1 MNRKHLALLTLL
13 ACGCAIARTAM
24 NEPLDPALIEK
35 LEPGKTTALETV
47 ELMGAPV
54 DVVQLGR
61 RSAYLYKHTREK
73 STGIVLIV
81 FNMLNQ
87 DHRED
92 RLWVFFD
99 EAGTLTHFGSTL
111 ESDRTK
117 VATPF
122 KDLYKE
128 DEAPTAAGE
137 EKAPPKDAPQEKT
150 AS

>member
-1 MNRKHLALLTLL
+1 MNRKHFALLTLL
-13 ACGCAIARTAM
+13 ACGCAIARTAE

-73 STGIVLIV
+73 STGVVLIV

-99 EAGTLTHFGSTL
+99 EQGTLTHFGSTL
-111 ESDRTK
+111 QADRTQ

-128 DEAPTAAGE
+128 KE
-137 EKAPPKDAPQEKT
+137 EPEKEPDAEPVKKTDEKT
-150 AS
+150 S

>member
-13 ACGCAIARTAM
+13 ACGCAIARTAE

-35 LEPGKTTALETV
+35 LEPGKTTALQTV
-47 ELMGAPV
+47 ELLGAPV

-73 STGIVLIV
+73 STGVVLIV

-87 DHRED
+87 DLRED

-99 EAGTLTHFGSTL
+99 EQGTLTHFGSTL
-111 ESDRTK
+111 QAERTQ

-122 KDLYKE
+122 KNLY
-128 DEAPTAAGE
+128 DEKKPEADAEPATEAD
-137 EKAPPKDAPQEKT
+137 EKSP
-150 AS
+150 

>member
-1 MNRKHLALLTLL
+1 MSRKHLALLTLL
-13 ACGCAIARTAM
+13 ACGCAIARTAE
-24 NEPLDPALIEK
+24 NEPLDPALIGQ
-35 LEPGKTTALETV
+35 LEPGKTTARETV

-61 RSAYLYKHTREK
+61 RSAYLYRHTREK
-73 STGIVLIV
+73 STGVVLIL

-111 ESDRTK
+111 EAERTQ

-122 KDLYKE
+122 KDLYRE
-128 DEAPTAAGE
+128 E
-137 EKAPPKDAPQEKT
+137 EKAPEPEEAPPEDKQT
-150 AS
+150 P

>member
-1 MNRKHLALLTLL
+1 MNRKHLVPLVLL
-13 ACGCAIARTAM
+13 ACGCAIARTAE
-24 NEPLDPALIEK
+24 NEPLDPALIAQ

-47 ELMGAPV
+47 ALMGAPV

-61 RSAYLYKHTREK
+61 RSAYLYRHSREK
-73 STGIVLIV
+73 STGVVLIL

-87 DHRED
+87 DRRED

-111 ESDRTK
+111 EADRTQ

-122 KDLYKE
+122 KNLYEKDKAQE
-128 DEAPTAAGE
+128 PTE
-137 EKAPPKDAPQEKT
+137 EKG
-150 AS
+150 S